1 MLETSARL
9 LGMLSLLQARRDHE
23 RLRFGYSSYDWTATD
38 RTVDPLRHTCVLHTG
53 INSSY
58 QTPYYLAQSAST
70 SRSSGRPN
78 SSSSYAWSPTASRG
92 PSNDA

>member
-9 LGMLSLLQARRDHE
+9 LRMLSLLQARRDPE
-23 RLRFGYSSYDWTATD
+23 RLRFGYDWTATD
-38 RTVDPLRHTCVLHTG
+38 RTVEPLRHTCVLHTG
-53 INSSY
+53 TNSSY
-58 QTPYYLAQSAST
+58 QTPYYLVQST